1 MIKIAI
7 FVEGLTETS
16 FIKKLIAKRYGKSPY
31 RMNERKLRKWEYI
44 SLQLGRDS
52 IGLDYDFIIVEL
64 PSYDKLFSYVI
75 ESSAGMIRKQGYD
88 LLIGL
93 RDLYPNDRSD
103 KDIIIRFN
111 DKMLA
116 GNSERGKITL
126 ILAVMETEAWF
137 LCDHSVFERIEH
149 KLTSDKIK
157 SELKIDLVNDDPELT
172 LEKPA
177 ETINRILQLSGSGM
191 GYKKK
196 QEEVDNVVNN
206 IDFNYL
212 FSCTGKID
220 SFFRFLR
227 ELDSRCLPA

>member
-31 RMNERKLRKWEYI
+31 RMNGRKLRKWEYI
-44 SLQLGRDS
+44 SLQLGGDS
-52 IGLDYDFIIVEL
+52 IGLAYDFIIVEL

-75 ESSAGMIRKQGYD
+75 DSSAGMIRKQGYD

-93 RDLYPNDRSD
+93 RDLHPNDRSD

-116 GNSERGKITL
+116 GNSERSKIAL

-137 LCDHSVFERIEH
+137 LCDHSVFERIEP

-177 ETINRILQLSGSGM
+177 ETLNRILQLSGM

-196 QEEVDNVVNN
+196 QEEVDTVVNN

-220 SFFRFLR
+220 SFFKFLG
-227 ELDSRCLPA
+227 EMDSRCLIS